1 MLKPSKS
8 KSGRRL
14 YRERDLDL
22 ILKIKKLKDARYN
35 DEKINELLKNHVQ
48 DTVLN
53 DKNEVPSKKERQDLL
68 AEINHDLN
76 EILKLLDDRYLFAE
90 YAEYPRPV

>member
-1 MLKPSKS
+1 MLQEQKFSMLKPSKS

-76 EILKLLDDRYLFAE
+76 EILKLLDDQ
-90 YAEYPRPV
+90 